1 MAKILTEGQIEQFHE
16 NGFVSPIRVMPEAEA
31 LLIKEQIEEVE
42 KSFPDEINA

>member
-1 MAKILTEGQIEQFHE
+1 
-16 NGFVSPIRVMPEAEA
+16 MPEAEA